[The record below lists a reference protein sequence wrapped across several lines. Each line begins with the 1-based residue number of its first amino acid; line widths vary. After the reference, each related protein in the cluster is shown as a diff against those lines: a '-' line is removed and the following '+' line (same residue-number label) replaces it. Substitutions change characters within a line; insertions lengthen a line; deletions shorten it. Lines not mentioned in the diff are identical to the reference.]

1 MTEYAYTIGGEPI
14 TFRPGDDHF
23 RADVEGV
30 ETWHPRAAL
39 TIWNDEERSAL
50 GIVRTE
56 VPPSPTTAADRLAA
70 LADLRWQKSQAFTY
84 DGVLTQ
90 ADPAIAVVNATLS
103 MRDRRGVPPEAPQ
116 TWKLSQA
123 DFRQWNEA
131 QIEAFGFAIADHIQA
146 CFDREAVLTAMILAA
161 TDPASVHINTGWPS

>member
-1 MTEYAYTIGGEPI
+1 MTDYAFTIGGEPI
-14 TFRPGDDHF
+14 TFRPEDDHF
-23 RADVEGV
+23 RADQDGV

-39 TIWNDEERSAL
+39 TIWAYDELTAHS
-50 GIVRTE
+50 IVKAE
-56 VPPSPTTAADRLAA
+56 VPASAPTAADRLAA

-103 MRDRRGVPPEAPQ
+103 MRERRGVPAEAPQ

-123 DFRQWNEA
+123 DFRQWNEP

-161 TDPASVHINTGWPS
+161 NDPASVHINIGWPT

>member
-1 MTEYAYTIGGEPI
+1 MPFVLNGEPLAY
-14 TFRPGDDHF
+14 GQ
-23 RADVEGV
+23 DVEIDGFAYSYD
-30 ETWHPRAAL
+30 TL
-39 TIWNDEERSAL
+39 TIMSAGDREAL
-50 GIVRTE
+50 GVTWVE
-56 VPPSPTTAADRLAA
+56 QEPVVPTVEQRLAA

-103 MRDRRGVPPEAPQ
+103 MRERRGVPPEAPQ

-123 DFRQWNEA
+123 DFRQWNEP

-146 CFDREAVLTAMILAA
+146 CFDREAVLTAMILSA

>member
-30 ETWHPRAAL
+30 ETWHARAAL
-39 TIWNDEERSAL
+39 TIWGDEERSAF

-56 VPPSPTTAADRLAA
+56 VLPSPPTAADRLAA

-103 MRDRRGVPPEAPQ
+103 MRERRVVPPETPQ

-123 DFRQWNEA
+123 DCRQWNET

-146 CFDREAVLTAMILAA
+146 CFDREAVLTALILAA
-161 TDPASVHINTGWPS
+161 PDPSSVHINTGWPS